1 MRTRHTFCI
10 SFNTQR
16 NGTEVGE
23 KCCAHQKSNAEVN
36 KCSALA
42 GTECETDEKWRIE
55 RDVDGSQECGKIV
68 RNICLVF
75 NVFRLCAAIY
85 SSKYNP
91 RKEITMAI
99 TWELLRTVVFPSVL
113 FRAFNFFVV
122 PFCSGCSTRLK
133 FQITLC
139 IAPYPD
145 TVRIQTHTITHYLGC
160 CSAYMIITP
169 ARR

>member
-10 SFNTQR
+10 SLNTQR

-122 PFCSGCSTRLK
+122 PFCFGVALASNSKLLYVLR
-133 FQITLC
+133 
-139 IAPYPD
+139 
-145 TVRIQTHTITHYLGC
+145 RIPILFAFRHTQSPTT
-160 CSAYMIITP
+160 SAA
-169 ARR
+169 ARRI